1 MRYLLGMD
9 LGTQSAKVCLFD
21 EHGNIV
27 AKSTRSTATHRE
39 KPDWAAQNP
48 LEWWSRIRECTNEVL
63 KKTGISP
70 GEIAGIG
77 TDAHM
82 HATVGIGRDGGLS
95 NEEAQLYS
103 DKRTGGIRFSGAE
116 KKRMYELTA
125 NAPSPQLMGMKIK
138 WIRENQPEQYEKTEK
153 FLVANAY
160 LNYRLTGEFAID
172 PSEGSGTFLL
182 DCKTIDWSGEAADIL
197 GVDVQK
203 MPPVVKSCEVMGRV
217 TRAAAEELG
226 LAEGTPVVAGS
237 GDMVCGMLG
246 TGLVKPG
253 FCSDVTGTGTGMDIF
268 SPEAIRD
275 PRLTNLSYLDGS
287 WLSYA
292 SLDTAG
298 VCYRWLRDN
307 CAKEEMRAAA
317 QKGEDAYDYL
327 NRLADGTP
335 PGAEGMLFFPY
346 LLGERTTGSAFAK
359 GSMLGITLR
368 TDIASMARAVME
380 GVTFGLKRFLDIFQ
394 EHIALGHVRH
404 IGGAANGDT
413 WNQIKADIFNL
424 PVLTVANSET
434 TALGAAIM
442 AGVGVGIWSSAEE
455 AVQETVHTG
464 REYLPDPLNRQ
475 LYDDLYGVYKKL
487 HDQLDAAYVEI
498 ARIYGLA

>member
-27 AKSTRSTATHRE
+27 AKSTRNTSTYRE
-39 KPDWAAQNP
+39 KPDWATQDP
-48 LEWWSRIRECTNEVL
+48 LEWWRKIRECTNEIL
-63 KKTGISP
+63 KTTGIP
-70 GEIAGIG
+70 RDEIVGIG

-82 HATVGIGRDGGLS
+82 HATVGIGGNGQLS

-103 DKRTGGIRFSGAE
+103 DKRTGGIRLTDE
-116 KKRMYELTA
+116 KAKRMYELTA

-138 WIRENQPEQYEKTEK
+138 WIRENQPEQYEKTKK
-153 FLVANAY
+153 FLAANAY

-172 PSEGSGTFLL
+172 LSEGSGTFLL
-182 DCKTIDWSGEAADIL
+182 DRRTMEWSEEAADIL
-197 GVDVQK
+197 GIDILK
-203 MPPVVKSCEVMGRV
+203 MPPVVRSCEVMGRV
-217 TRAAAEELG
+217 TKAAAEELG

-237 GDMVCGMLG
+237 GDMVCGMVG
-246 TGLVKPG
+246 TGLIRPG

-268 SPEAIRD
+268 SQEAVCD

-292 SLDTAG
+292 SLDTSG

-307 CAKEEMRAAA
+307 CAKAEAHLAV
-317 QKGEDAYDYL
+317 QKGKDIYDYL
-327 NRLADGTP
+327 NHLIEETQ
-335 PGAEGMLFFPY
+335 PGAGGMLFFPY

-368 TDIASMARAVME
+368 TDIAAMARAVME

-394 EHIALGHVRH
+394 EHTELDHVRQFAL
-404 IGGAANGDT
+404 ISL
-413 WNQIKADIFNL
+413 QINASC
-424 PVLTVANSET
+424 V
-434 TALGAAIM
+434 
-442 AGVGVGIWSSAEE
+442 
-455 AVQETVHTG
+455 
-464 REYLPDPLNRQ
+464 
-475 LYDDLYGVYKKL
+475 
-487 HDQLDAAYVEI
+487 
-498 ARIYGLA
+498 